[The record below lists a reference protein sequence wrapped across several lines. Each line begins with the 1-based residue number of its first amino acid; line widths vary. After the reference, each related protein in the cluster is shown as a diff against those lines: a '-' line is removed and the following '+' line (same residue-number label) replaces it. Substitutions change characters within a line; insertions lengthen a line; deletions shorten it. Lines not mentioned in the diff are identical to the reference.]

1 MKACVLIEKNKLKYT
16 EKPMPKLKETE
27 VLVKIKA
34 VGICNSDFNR
44 VYGDEAYHYPIILG
58 HEIAGEIVKVGK
70 NVTEEYLAKKV
81 VVFPLLPCKK
91 CANCIKGDYAQCIN
105 YNYFG
110 SRCDGGF
117 AEYLAVP
124 IWNIK
129 IFDDDIPFSSAA
141 LSEPAAVAWH
151 ALSKVVNSGHNNI
164 LIIGNGTIG
173 IFIGLWAQLFNL
185 KITYISRNKD
195 KTDFLKSLGFK
206 NIIKNT
212 STEKFD
218 VCFEVVGSNESLIT
232 ALNYVK
238 TKGKIILVGNPKTD
252 ISIEKQIYWKILRQE
267 ILIEGVWN
275 SKYPDDWNWV
285 INHLKIIP
293 HEKIITHRFKLEQ
306 AIEAFE
312 TLKYSSGF
320 KLKGMYVTE

>member
-44 VYGDEAYHYPIILG
+44 VYGDGAYHYPIILG

-129 IFDDDIPFSSAA
+129 IFDDDIPFSCSV

-312 TLKYSSGF
+312 TLKYSSSF

>member
-44 VYGDEAYHYPIILG
+44 VYGDGAYHYPIILG

-173 IFIGLWAQLFNL
+173 IAIG
-185 KITYISRNKD
+185 
-195 KTDFLKSLGFK
+195 
-206 NIIKNT
+206 
-212 STEKFD
+212 
-218 VCFEVVGSNESLIT
+218 
-232 ALNYVK
+232 
-238 TKGKIILVGNPKTD
+238 
-252 ISIEKQIYWKILRQE
+252 
-267 ILIEGVWN
+267 
-275 SKYPDDWNWV
+275 
-285 INHLKIIP
+285 
-293 HEKIITHRFKLEQ
+293 
-306 AIEAFE
+306 
-312 TLKYSSGF
+312 
-320 KLKGMYVTE
+320 